1 MEDNK
6 KHILVIEDD
15 EEMRSLLADFLK
27 EEGYEADAV
36 EKGIYALKKIL
47 AEQFDLIITD
57 IRMPT
62 FSGLDILPEL
72 KRRQPNT
79 PVIVITAFGGEAVYY
94 KALSRGADAYLEK
107 PIQLHELRK
116 LLQEM
121 ILTKERA
128 RR

>member
-1 MEDNK
+1 MESDK

-15 EEMRSLLADFLK
+15 EEMRSLLADFLT

-36 EKGIYALKKIL
+36 EKGIFALKKVL
-47 AEQFDLIITD
+47 VKRFDLIITD

-72 KRRQPNT
+72 KRHQPNV
-79 PVIVITAFGGEAVYY
+79 PVIVITAFGGEAVYL

-107 PIQLHELRK
+107 PIQLQNLK
-116 LLQEM
+116 TLIQEV
-121 ILTKERA
+121 ILSKQG
-128 RR
+128 